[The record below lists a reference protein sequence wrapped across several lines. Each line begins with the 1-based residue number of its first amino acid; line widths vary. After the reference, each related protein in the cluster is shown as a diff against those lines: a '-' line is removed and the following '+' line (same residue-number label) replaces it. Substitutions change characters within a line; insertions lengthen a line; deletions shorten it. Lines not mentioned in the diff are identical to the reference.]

1 MTWSLAEAKNQFSE
15 VVRRAVD
22 QGPQTIS
29 VRGEET
35 AVVISKADYE
45 QLRSPDRPKD
55 FKEFLRS
62 FPSLEDV
69 DLTRDPTPARDIEF

>member
-1 MTWSLAEAKNQFSE
+1 MAWSLAEAKNQFSE

-22 QGPQTIS
+22 QGPQTIC

-35 AVVISKADYE
+35 AVLISKADYE
-45 QLRSPDRPKD
+45 HLRDPDQPKD

-62 FPSLEDV
+62 FPSLEDL
-69 DLTRDPTPARDIEF
+69 DLTRDQSPARDIEL

>member
-1 MTWSLAEAKNQFSE
+1 MAWSLAEAKNQLSE

-29 VRGEET
+29 IRGEET
-35 AVVISKADYE
+35 AVVISKADFDH
-45 QLRSPDRPKD
+45 LRDPNQPKD

-62 FPSLEDV
+62 FDLEGV
-69 DLTRDPTPARDIEF
+69 ELTRDQSPARDVEF